1 MFLSFF
7 CAIFLPQLNM
17 SAMKKLSLLIL
28 LSILTISLQAQN
40 KTIEDSRIEKQI
52 LYGQVNLEA
61 FQMDLCKGWYAP
73 EYKSYKIKEE
83 TLKQLTDQKLSN
95 ISINLIFGSWCHDS
109 HQEVPRFIKI
119 LEEINFPFPQL
130 KMHALDTYK
139 KSPSYD
145 AKANQV
151 EFVPTMIIYRG
162 KTEIGRIIESPEL
175 TLEEDLFNII
185 SKN

>member
-61 FQMDLCKGWYAP
+61 FQMDLCKDWYAP
-73 EYKSYKIKEE
+73 EYKSYQIKEE
-83 TLKQLTDQKLSN
+83 KLKQLTDQKLAN

-109 HQEVPRFIKI
+109 HREVPRFIKI
-119 LEEINFPFPQL
+119 LEEINFPFPQ
-130 KMHALDTYK
+130 
-139 KSPSYD
+139 SPSYD
-145 AKANQV
+145 AKANKV
-151 EFVPTMIIYRG
+151 EFVPTMIIYKG